1 MTALR
6 ISSELAALAL
16 FSAAL
21 LVWAHY
27 LPSLT

>member
-1 MTALR
+1 MIALR
-6 ISSELAALAL
+6 YTAELLALAV